1 MDVRPAPDQSLLDA
15 IHRQDLAAVEAA
27 LSDGADRDATDA
39 DGWTPLIHAAR
50 FGTAEIFER
59 LIRLGAD
66 PARTDQRGWS
76 AWAHAVDCGDPAR
89 RAAALAHR
97 AGGAQASV

>member
-1 MDVRPAPDQSLLDA
+1 MTVRPTPDQSLLDA
-15 IHRQDLAAVEAA
+15 IHRKDLEALETA
-27 LSDGADRDATDA
+27 LAEGADRDRPDA

-76 AWAHAVDCGDPAR
+76 AWAHAVDGGDPAC
-89 RAAALAHR
+89 RATALAHR
-97 AGGAQASV
+97 SGAAGIPF